1 MSIYTDIKNRIKE
14 NIAANT
20 EDREISAKTV
30 FVNPENVYYGT
41 FIGSVDAS
49 SLMLPDGF
57 LYGLSLDSPVL
68 VNPVLSSSI
77 SSDEDG
83 ILTAKLDFGDLR
95 AVSCAVRAFKNCL
108 TQHFM
113 ESDPMQYDSVALAS
127 ALIDLKHSLSAF

>member
-1 MSIYTDIKNRIKE
+1 MSTYTDIKNRIKE

-20 EDREISAKTV
+20 EDREVSAKTV

-41 FIGSVDAS
+41 FIGDVTAS
-49 SLMLPDGF
+49 ALAVPNGFFDCMSLNQ
-57 LYGLSLDSPVL
+57 PVF

-95 AVSCAVRAFKNCL
+95 AVSCAVRSIKECL
-108 TQHFM
+108 ASRFTGN
-113 ESDPMQYDSVALAS
+113 DPSLYSVIDIAS
-127 ALIDLKHSLSAF
+127 ALIDLKNSLSGF